1 MVNLKLDLHTGLKT
15 EGDIELPPSQ
25 YRLCYRRAYKDWRV
39 RDERTR
45 ELYHVED
52 IAECP
57 ININWTDQ
65 GSHIFHMGGI
75 YIDEDYVLHLRDNG

>member
-1 MVNLKLDLHTGLKT
+1 MANLKLDLHTGVQM
-15 EGDIELPPSQ
+15 EGDVELGDSQ
-25 YRLCYRRAYKDWRV
+25 WRLCYRRAYKDWRL
-39 RDERTR
+39 RNERTQ

-65 GSHIFHMGGI
+65 GSHIFHMGKA
-75 YIDEDYVLHLRDNG
+75 YIDEDYKLYLKD